1 VRPRFF
7 LAEAV
12 RSIRSNMALALA
24 ATVTVLIAIFVL
36 GAFIPSF
43 LYVQSAVDAQK
54 QKIDVSVYIS
64 DSAEVNQVNALQGDI
79 SGLEEQGVVREFTY
93 VSKDDALAAM
103 RERLDDPSILEE
115 LPSNPFPASF
125 EVKLT
130 DPENADQ
137 VIAAV
142 EQQPALDPEDGIGFA
157 GDTADR
163 LLSVA
168 RFIQWSGLALILIL
182 TVAAVLLIGN
192 TIRLSIFAR
201 RREVEVMKLVGATN
215 WFIRWPFV
223 IEGIICGLVGA
234 LLSIAL
240 LLAVKIAVV
249 DRWIDSASSQLTDE
263 QTSSIGFVALSLI
276 LLAAGAALGALG
288 SGLTLRRFLRV

>member
-64 DSAEVNQVNALQGDI
+64 DSAEVDQVNALQAQI
-79 SGLEEQGVVREFTY
+79 NGLEEQGVVREFTF
-93 VSKDDALAAM
+93 VSKDDALTIM
-103 RERLDDPSILEE
+103 RERLDDPTILEE

-142 EQQPALDPEDGIGFA
+142 EEQPALDPEEGIGFA

-223 IEGIICGLVGA
+223 IEGVICGLVGA
-234 LLSIAL
+234 LLSIGL

-249 DRWIDSASSQLTDE
+249 DRWIDSASSQLTEE
-263 QTSSIGFVALSLI
+263 QTSSIGFVSLALI
-276 LLAAGAALGALG
+276 LLVAGAGLGALG

>member
-1 VRPRFF
+1 
-7 LAEAV
+7 
-12 RSIRSNMALALA
+12 MALALA

-64 DSAEVNQVNALQGDI
+64 DSAEVDQVNALQAQI
-79 SGLEEQGVVREFTY
+79 NGLEEQGVVREFTF
-93 VSKDDALAAM
+93 VSKDDALTIM
-103 RERLDDPSILEE
+103 RERLDDPTILEE

-142 EQQPALDPEDGIGFA
+142 EEQPALDPEEGIGFA

-223 IEGIICGLVGA
+223 IEGVICGLVGA
-234 LLSIAL
+234 LLSIGL

-249 DRWIDSASSQLTDE
+249 DRWIDSASSQLTEE
-263 QTSSIGFVALSLI
+263 QTSSIGFVSLALI
-276 LLAAGAALGALG
+276 LLVAGAGLGALG

>member
-1 VRPRFF
+1 
-7 LAEAV
+7 
-12 RSIRSNMALALA
+12 MALALA